1 MPVGVD
7 DHRRNLSR
15 RREPLGVHMPQFRYR
30 AFTKAGEMV
39 VGEADAPTREEVI
52 RRIEYLG
59 HLPIDAHIAGNSG
72 FRLSFAARTPRPRDI
87 TIFLRQLAL
96 LVGAGLT
103 LEVALQTLVDDS
115 DKAIARFADD
125 LRSSISAGHSF
136 AEALERH
143 PSIVEPAYV
152 AVVRAG
158 EASGKLDSVLRAVV
172 EDRTRRDLLSE
183 RINSAIGYPAFLI
196 VAALLILMFF
206 LIYVV
211 PQFETVFTDLHDRL
225 NPGAAVVLAISSWLR
240 ANFDLFVG
248 GWITLILGA
257 WLLLHQRER
266 RARLVAVFARLPG
279 IAGTMRDRH
288 SARFIGTLSLL
299 AANGVPLPVSLK
311 ILRNIITEPRY
322 VAAIDQV
329 YDQVRNGRRFADALA
344 GTELLPPLAVR
355 MLKVGDE
362 TGDLAAIAGHAAQF
376 YEHRLSLGLDRLMA
390 AVGPAAIIFVSIV
403 IGALIISI
411 MSALLSITDLAQ

>member
-1 MPVGVD
+1 
-7 DHRRNLSR
+7 
-15 RREPLGVHMPQFRYR
+15 MPQFHYR

-52 RRIEYLG
+52 RRLEYLG
-59 HLPIDAHIAGNSG
+59 HLPIDAQIAGKGG
-72 FRLSFAARTPRPRDI
+72 FRLAFAMRGPRPRDI

-96 LVGAGLT
+96 LVGAGLA

-143 PSIVEPAYV
+143 PSILEPAYV
-152 AVVRAG
+152 AIIRAG
-158 EASGKLDSVLRAVV
+158 EASGRLDGVLRAIV
-172 EDRTRRDLLSE
+172 EDRTRRDLLAE
-183 RINSAIGYPAFLI
+183 RINSAIRYPAFLI
-196 VAALLILMFF
+196 VSALLILLFF
-206 LIYVV
+206 LTYVV

-225 NPGAAVVLAISSWLR
+225 NPGAALVLAVSGWLR
-240 ANFDLFVG
+240 ANFDLCIG
-248 GWITLILGA
+248 GCIAVILGA

-266 RARLVAVFARLPG
+266 RARLTALFAAMPG

-288 SARFIGTLSLL
+288 SARFIGTLGLL
-299 AANGVPLPVSLK
+299 IGNGVPLPVSLK

-344 GTELLPPLAVR
+344 ETQLLPPLAVR

-362 TGDLAAIAGHAAQF
+362 TGDLAAIAGHATQF
-376 YEHRLSLGLDRLMA
+376 YEHRLSLGLDRLMGA
-390 AVGPAAIIFVSIV
+390 IGPAAIIFVSVV